1 MNRSGFVP
9 VHDEPGG
16 VTFKYEVTN
25 FNFATSLKPL
35 AQNEDAGLADDS
47 RINDRAEYLPRSGDD
62 AEAVPDFLG
71 FDEDNEPEVRA

>member
-16 VTFKYEVTN
+16 VTFKYEVAN
-25 FNFATSLKPL
+25 FNFATSLKNLP
-35 AQNEDAGLADDS
+35 QNEDAGLAGDS
-47 RINDRAEYLPRSGDD
+47 RINGRAEESPRSGDD